1 MLGVAREPVDLGA
14 GRGPRPDP
22 VCAEP
27 RARRVGT
34 QPARKPQHEPGRLP
48 AELVALGFL
57 GDAGLPD
64 RDRSS
69 GRRVHT
75 PLLTAAARNGYPP
88 HWLRP
93 LCPTTVPR
101 FVV

>member
-48 AELVALGFL
+48 AEPVALRFL
-57 GDAGLPD
+57 GD
-64 RDRSS
+64 RSS
-69 GRRVHT
+69 VT
-75 PLLTAAARNGYPP
+75 TLVPP
-88 HWLRP
+88 SAGQSVLASA
-93 LCPTTVPR
+93 
-101 FVV
+101 